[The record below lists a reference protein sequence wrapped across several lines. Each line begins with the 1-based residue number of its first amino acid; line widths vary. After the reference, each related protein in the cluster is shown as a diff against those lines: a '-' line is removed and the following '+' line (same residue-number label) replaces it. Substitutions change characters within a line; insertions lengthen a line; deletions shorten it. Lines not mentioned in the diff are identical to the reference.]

1 MLKHNSKRW
10 CVNMVK
16 QILCPPFPVIFV
28 KTKKIFSIYFIVTAV
43 KIISNDKKLNK
54 SSICVSIHSCKS
66 FHKSRKYIVLL
77 QSDANI

>member
-16 QILCPPFPVIFV
+16 QILCPPFLVIFV

-43 KIISNDKKLNK
+43 EIISNDKKTE
-54 SSICVSIHSCKS
+54 
-66 FHKSRKYIVLL
+66 
-77 QSDANI
+77 